1 MILSGLHGSNEIEL
15 STVIFALMAGRCSMV
30 KSDAKCTKSLPVK
43 HESKESRCF
52 KAGCCLDVSLVK
64 GISSGFIGL
73 VPLGLPPSS
82 PAKVSFLH

>member
-1 MILSGLHGSNEIEL
+1 MILSGLHGSNQNEL
-15 STVIFALMAGRCSMV
+15 STVIFALIPGRCSMV
-30 KSDAKCTKSLPVK
+30 KGDARCTESLPEK
-43 HESKESRCF
+43 HESTEIPCF

-82 PAKVSFLH
+82 PAKVSF